1 MEDFVK
7 NDKWLDETN
16 LISPAPIQ
24 PTPVWEPS
32 DNLSNLVVVPLEETN
47 HKLLTENYLQFTTQE
62 TRGISKKVTVEY
74 KKVTD
79 VSYQFCVHDT
89 LLTGNPGM
97 SEGWNIMSDLNV
109 EMSTSG
115 VSNFHIMDKIIPLTK
130 TSFKKNTVDDSPFPN
145 CQIAWYTVDQLP
157 EVHVHLNE
165 PGDVKITYD
174 KIYTPRELS
183 NKMLCQQMKIP
194 LEDGHLLFNYGS
206 VSFEKK
212 SVLKN
217 YLSLF
222 KNYLYT

>member
-16 LISPAPIQ
+16 LIPPEPTQ

-32 DNLSNLVVVPLEETN
+32 DNLSKLVVVPLEETN

-74 KKVTD
+74 TKVTD
-79 VSYQFCVHDT
+79 IRYQFCFHDNLT
-89 LLTGNPGM
+89 TGNPGV
-97 SEGWNIMSDLNV
+97 SQSWNIMSDLDV
-109 EMSTSG
+109 EMSTPG
-115 VSNFHIMDKIIPLTK
+115 VSNFHIMGHIIPLTK
-130 TSFKKNTVDDSPFPN
+130 TSFRKNTVGDSPFPN

-165 PGDVKITYD
+165 PGNVKITYD
-174 KIYTPRELS
+174 KIYTPQELS
-183 NKMLCQQMKIP
+183 HKLLCQQTKIP

-206 VSFEKK
+206 VSFEK
-212 SVLKN
+212 
-217 YLSLF
+217 
-222 KNYLYT
+222 

>member
-16 LISPAPIQ
+16 LIPPEPTQ
-24 PTPVWEPS
+24 PTSIWEPS
-32 DNLSNLVVVPLEETN
+32 ENLSNLVVVPLEETN

-79 VSYQFCVHDT
+79 VRYQFCIHDN
-89 LLTGNPGM
+89 LLTGNPGV
-97 SEGWNIMSDLNV
+97 SESWNIMSDLDV

-115 VSNFHIMDKIIPLTK
+115 VSCFHIMDNKIPLTK

-145 CQIAWYTVDQLP
+145 CLIAWYTVDQLP

-174 KIYTPRELS
+174 KIYTPQELS
-183 NKMLCQQMKIP
+183 NKFLCQQMKVP

-212 SVLKN
+212 SGLRN
-217 YLSLF
+217 YLSVF
-222 KNYLYT
+222 KNYFYT